1 MNKFHFNAMREP
13 LRDLIPGTPKWNEG
27 YSACLQSEFGRT
39 ETQGVTRVIE
49 VLHQLLP
56 HKPWNDV
63 PLDKP
68 CKRADVY
75 FEGVTGKPWK
85 VLVSLVQ
92 EYDPELAAEIQSYV
106 HPGSGGD
113 RKSEEIKSS
122 NITIDTPPPPAR
134 GTTAAYT
141 LNRLRRDAP
150 ELFERVKAGE
160 LTANAAAIEAGFR
173 KVKTPLEKAQA
184 AYDKLTVEE
193 RIAFMDWLSNGEPS

>member
-1 MNKFHFNAMREP
+1 MTGKFHFNSMREP

-27 YSACLQSEFGRT
+27 YSAWLQSEFGRT
-39 ETQGVTRVIE
+39 ETQGVSRVIE
-49 VLHQLLP
+49 VLHHLLP

-106 HPGSGGD
+106 HPENPGRPKDDGD
-113 RKSEEIKSS
+113 ITNNISNYEEPKQH
-122 NITIDTPPPPAR
+122 
-134 GTTAAYT
+134 GTSKAYT
-141 LNRLRRDAP
+141 LNRLRRDHG
-150 ELFERVKAGE
+150 ELFEKVKAGE
-160 LTANAAAIEAGFR
+160 MTANAAAIEAGFR
-173 KVKTPLEKAQA
+173 K
-184 AYDKLTVEE
+184 KLTPFQQVMALLPKLTEAE
-193 RIAFMDWLSNGEPS
+193 RDQLRRAA